1 MTAIQKR
8 VALESIIFLGLI
20 AAIIVA
26 ASGRLLVPSSGSVLA
41 AGGILLAGFL
51 VYAAYRASTA
61 RSRDA
66 DLLKGA
72 LWDLIRLM
80 ERNGKSGASA
90 AASARRELLHHFAV
104 DGAHKVA
111 AGRPMPMGDTA
122 ALDLTRLA
130 FELMDRNDKDGSA
143 ASRKVNSVR
152 RGVFVFY
159 AMAALDNPGIAYR
172 AMIGHMHHQLRDG
185 EAGGID
191 NFTEMKRLLGL
202 PVSWPADQAAL
213 VALDERGL
221 PRSRERAIRR
231 LIHTDL
237 SRAFSGVEYI
247 PAGSDIGYS
256 APSAILA
263 QMRDYIR

>member
-1 MTAIQKR
+1 MTAIHKR
-8 VALESIIFLGLI
+8 VAVEFVILLMLT
-20 AAIIVA
+20 AAIIVT
-26 ASGRLLVPSSGSVLA
+26 ASGRFPTPSGGLVLA
-41 AGGILLAGFL
+41 GGTVALTGVLL
-51 VYAAYRASTA
+51 YAAYRASAA
-61 RSRDA
+61 RSRDG

-72 LWDLIRLM
+72 LWDLVRLM

-122 ALDLTRLA
+122 GLDLTKLA

-159 AMAALDNPGIAYR
+159 AMAALDKPRIAFA

-185 EAGGID
+185 EDSGMD
-191 NFTEMKRLLGL
+191 NFTEMKRFLGL
-202 PVSWPADQAAL
+202 PVTWPADQAAL

-231 LIHTDL
+231 LIRSDL
-237 SRAFSGVEYI
+237 SRAFSGVEYV
-247 PAGSDIGYS
+247 PAGSEIGYS
-256 APSAILA
+256 APGAILA
-263 QMRDYIR
+263 RMRDYIR